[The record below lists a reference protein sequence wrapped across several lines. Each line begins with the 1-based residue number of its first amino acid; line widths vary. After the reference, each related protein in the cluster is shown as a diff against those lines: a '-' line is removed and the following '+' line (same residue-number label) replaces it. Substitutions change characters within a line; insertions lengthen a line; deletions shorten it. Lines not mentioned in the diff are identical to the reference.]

1 MVSEINKGFYGLG
14 PLNQAAMQDLLSVLS
29 LRFRLSQLPLLWWR
43 FKFLDLAVSQKNV
56 RGMESYHRLAASSV
70 LLKQNFFSFKN
81 KHILSSLLCLECWF
95 SPVGSCCTTSLLE
108 DHKTQKELLGRWPQS
123 SQHNTKC
130 HSFPQAGILEKSSRL
145 SETKAVV
152 PKWMSDA
159 FAAVPAPLRHLAAA
173 IQGLHIPGGEPSNTG
188 EEEQT
193 PMKGVTFLRLLKDK
207 KGRSFNDLSRWE
219 PPAILFFSKKVCT
232 YLNSTYPSPDDAEE
246 LQIWMYYSLVTQET
260 TIHWSSSNKH
270 YEHKSILRKQL
281 LSPPREI

>member
-1 MVSEINKGFYGLG
+1 
-14 PLNQAAMQDLLSVLS
+14 
-29 LRFRLSQLPLLWWR
+29 
-43 FKFLDLAVSQKNV
+43 
-56 RGMESYHRLAASSV
+56 
-70 LLKQNFFSFKN
+70 
-81 KHILSSLLCLECWF
+81 
-95 SPVGSCCTTSLLE
+95 
-108 DHKTQKELLGRWPQS
+108 
-123 SQHNTKC
+123 
-130 HSFPQAGILEKSSRL
+130 
-145 SETKAVV
+145 
-152 PKWMSDA
+152 MSDA

-281 LSPPREI
+281 FLHLGKFSVWSYSVLEHVEVEFWLCSSISTGLRGILAQLSPSRQGSAKGDTSAPKHSQT